1 MEISPVSI
9 APVEKDINEDEELHR
24 LSSNG
29 EQQVVGNGDAFRRS
43 QSDIQRFDDD
53 DDPAPVRK
61 KGKRRS
67 TTHLKAVPETL
78 ELREKVKAA
87 AEEYAKSLDRSR
99 AFTRNE
105 LEHHGRTLL
114 EQMGLPEKFLGFSMV
129 MVGNFFWKQQFLA
142 IPFNRRMLLLPHCLK
157 HAEGCPA
164 EYTQFG
170 LDCERCGACSI
181 ADYKVKAEQLGY
193 KVLVAE
199 GSPVVLKIIVSG
211 YIDGILG
218 VACLNVL
225 EKAIDKVLI
234 AGVPSYA
241 VPLHSGD
248 CLNTTLDEIWV
259 WDVLD
264 KYEPL
269 PEKQTTSYVPLM
281 RASAKMFESD
291 FDRLLP
297 RVRTK
302 DESRR
307 ESPVAFTENVAYEW
321 LSKGGKRFRP
331 FITLAAWHAASSNT
345 SAMNIGN
352 EMPEIPDA
360 VARVAMAIEAFHKA
374 SLVHDDIQ
382 DDDQYRY
389 GRETLHR
396 QYGAGQ
402 AINIGDYLIGL
413 GYRLIHA
420 ARELSPEVAID
431 VLNSMSTAHIRLCD
445 GQGAEMAFQ
454 KSPDWNLTPLDA
466 LQIYSLKT
474 SPAFEAALYAG
485 LRMANHP
492 LANTDLVPQ
501 FCRHVGVAF
510 QVLNDLKDWNGDT
523 DNKLVAGQDALALR
537 PTLLLALALKDAN
550 EQQKMELQTILAEPA
565 TGTTNHKRIDRLR
578 EIFRAC
584 DVFDK
589 AEFYV
594 ERSREKAEA
603 LVAAVEDEQ
612 IRNLLQ
618 FFIENVLAKELP
630 PTPLEEMGTVVVPLG
645 SRSLSSQL
653 PVVSAPVELKIPEL
667 SAT

>member
-1 MEISPVSI
+1 MSI
-9 APVEKDINEDEELHR
+9 VPEVQDLVDEEPMRPEFPEDTRIL
-24 LSSNG
+24 
-29 EQQVVGNGDAFRRS
+29 
-43 QSDIQRFDDD
+43 D
-53 DDPAPVRK
+53 DDPEPIRK

-78 ELREKVKAA
+78 ELREKVKSA
-87 AEEYAKSLDRSR
+87 AEEYARELDRSR
-99 AFTRNE
+99 AFTHNE

-114 EQMGLPEKFLGFSMV
+114 NRMGLPEKFLGFSMV

-181 ADYKVKAEQLGY
+181 ADYKVRAEQLGY

-225 EKAIDKVLI
+225 EKAIDKILI

-269 PEKQTTSYVPLM
+269 PEQPTTSYVPLM
-281 RASAKMFESD
+281 RASAKMFEQD

-302 DESRR
+302 DATRR
-307 ESPVAFTENVAYEW
+307 VTPVAFTEKIAYDW
-321 LSKGGKRFRP
+321 MSKGGKRFRP
-331 FITLAAWHAASSNT
+331 FITLAAWHAASGRGILT
-345 SAMNIGN
+345 TGD
-352 EMPEIPDA
+352 PTPDVPDA

-396 QYGAGQ
+396 QHGASH

-420 ARELSPEVAID
+420 ARDLSSEVAVD

-466 LQIYSLKT
+466 LQIYALKT

-485 LRMANHP
+485 LRMAGHP
-492 LANTDLVPQ
+492 LAHSDIVPQ

-510 QVLNDLKDWNGDT
+510 QVLNDLKDWQGDT

-537 PTLLLALALKDAN
+537 PTVLLALALKDAN
-550 EQQKMELQTILAEPA
+550 EKQKAELIEILSETSSHSANYGRVE
-565 TGTTNHKRIDRLR
+565 KLR
-578 EIFRAC
+578 AIFRAC
-584 DVFDK
+584 DVFEK
-589 AEFYV
+589 AEVFV
-594 ERSREKAEA
+594 ERSREKAES
-603 LVAAVEDEQ
+603 LVAEVQDEQ
-612 IRNLLQ
+612 IQSLLQ
-618 FFIENVLAKELP
+618 FFIETVLARELP
-630 PTPLEEMGTVVVPLG
+630 PTPLEENSQVFVDLHTTRSFG
-645 SRSLSSQL
+645 SGLL
-653 PVVSAPVELKIPEL
+653 PVVGGTLMASAAMSC
-667 SAT
+667 SATGVPM

>member
-1 MEISPVSI
+1 MSTAHVSSPASDLNDLSRDLSPEI
-9 APVEKDINEDEELHR
+9 E
-24 LSSNG
+24 
-29 EQQVVGNGDAFRRS
+29 
-43 QSDIQRFDDD
+43 
-53 DDPAPVRK
+53 DDPKPVRK

-67 TTHLKAVPETL
+67 TSHLKAVPDSL
-78 ELREKVKAA
+78 EQREHVKNA
-87 AEEYAKSLDRSR
+87 AEEYARQLDRSR
-99 AFTRNE
+99 AFNKNE
-105 LEHHGRTLL
+105 LEKHGRALL
-114 EQMGLPEKFLGFSMV
+114 DQLKLPEKFLGFAMV

-142 IPFNRRMLLLPHCLK
+142 IPFERRMLLLPHCLK

-164 EYTQFG
+164 EYSEFG

-248 CLNTTLDEIWV
+248 CMNTTLDEAWV

-269 PEKQTTSYVPLM
+269 PEKPTASYVPLM
-281 RASAKMFESD
+281 RASAKMFEND

-297 RVRTK
+297 RIRTAG
-302 DESRR
+302 DS
-307 ESPVAFTENVAYEW
+307 SLVDNPHAGNPVAFTEAVSYDW
-321 LSKGGKRFRP
+321 LANGGKRFRP
-331 FITLAAWHAASSNT
+331 FITVAAWYAASGGQVL
-345 SAMNIGN
+345 SAGD
-352 EMPEIPDA
+352 ETPEIPDG

-382 DDDQYRY
+382 DNDEFRY
-389 GRETLHR
+389 GRDTLHR
-396 QYGAGQ
+396 QHGTAQ
-402 AINIGDYLIGL
+402 AINIGDHLIGL

-420 ARELSPEVAID
+420 ARDLSPEIAMD

-445 GQGAEMAFQ
+445 GQGAEMSWQ
-454 KSPDWNLTPLDA
+454 QSPRWDFTRLDA

-485 LRMANHP
+485 LRMANHD
-492 LANTDLVPQ
+492 LASSEKISL

-510 QVLNDLKDWNGDT
+510 QILNDLKDWQGDS
-523 DNKLVAGQDALALR
+523 DNKLRRGQDALALR
-537 PTLLLALALKDAN
+537 PTILLALALKDADDD
-550 EQQKMELQTILAEPA
+550 QQNTLKSIL
-565 TGTTNHKRIDRLR
+565 TGESDHLSEEARIDRIR
-578 EIFRAC
+578 NVFEGC
-584 DVFDK
+584 GVFDK
-589 AEFYV
+589 AEILV
-594 ERSREKAEA
+594 ERSQER
-603 LVAAVEDEQ
+603 AAAIVEEIEDD
-612 IRNLLQ
+612 NLKSLMR
-618 FFIENVLAKELP
+618 FFVETVLARDEG
-630 PTPLEEMGTVVVPLG
+630 PTPAEHLDPDSPEGP
-645 SRSLSSQL
+645 
-653 PVVSAPVELKIPEL
+653 PKPAPVFVSLGAAGL
-667 SAT
+667 